1 MIESRVCICVYMCV
15 CVSAPTGQV
24 RVKKVEGDERSYAIP
39 QLDFNTLPGN

>member
-1 MIESRVCICVYMCV
+1 MCMCVYVCV